1 MPAEEL
7 PEESPPA
14 RADDPALVPEPAP
27 PPPAADVA
35 VGVTA
40 LAPPGLGAVGLPR
53 AAEALQGGGGG
64 AGRPLWGGEAPDGLA
79 AALARLPARVDDPAL
94 RRLQRDLLLAP
105 GPRTGAGEDVLAARV
120 ERLLAMGEAQAAAD
134 LLGQAPDPGSAALA
148 PTRVAT
154 LLAADRVEPA
164 CAQVERAVAP
174 PPGGGDGEDRFW
186 AEARLV
192 CAALGGDDARVE
204 LGLSLLAE
212 RGRPADPLLASLLLA
227 AGDGARPAVTLREAP
242 PPNPLLLPLLRRVPL
257 RPEPAAF
264 AAAAPPVIQAV
275 AQNPTVPAALA
286 PPAAEPPQPGPAL
299 PGLDGRASPVA
310 DWPAALESVP
320 APRRARWL
328 AALDGLGAGP
338 PEPALAGLP
347 EAARLTPAEGIDLA
361 AWRGLERALGEAP
374 RGPILLRSLLLLD
387 GRPREAAPLALRAAL
402 SALRGIG
409 LEPAAREVAAA
420 ALAAGR
426 GG

>member
-1 MPAEEL
+1 
-7 PEESPPA
+7 
-14 RADDPALVPEPAP
+14 
-27 PPPAADVA
+27 
-35 VGVTA
+35 
-40 LAPPGLGAVGLPR
+40 
-53 AAEALQGGGGG
+53 
-64 AGRPLWGGEAPDGLA
+64 
-79 AALARLPARVDDPAL
+79 
-94 RRLQRDLLLAP
+94 
-105 GPRTGAGEDVLAARV
+105 
-120 ERLLAMGEAQAAAD
+120 MGEAQAAAD

-299 PGLDGRASPVA
+299 PGPRWPGAPVA
-310 DWPAALESVP
+310 DWLAALESVP

-328 AALDGLGAGP
+328 AALDGWVP
-338 PEPALAGLP
+338 VRPSPCWPACP
-347 EAARLTPAEGIDLA
+347 R
-361 AWRGLERALGEAP
+361 RRASRPP
-374 RGPILLRSLLLLD
+374 RGSTWPPGAVS
-387 GRPREAAPLALRAAL
+387 
-402 SALRGIG
+402 SAR
-409 LEPAAREVAAA
+409 
-420 ALAAGR
+420 
-426 GG
+426 